1 MELEDRVGV
10 GAVVGQGQLL
20 ALRVHGQVLLG
31 EQVFEVARLSPANRS
46 AYVYNDS
53 IIRHYIAVRG

>member
-46 AYVYNDS
+46 AYV
-53 IIRHYIAVRG
+53 